1 MSASV
6 TPRAGGPRLKAA
18 LLMLTGSVGCVL
30 GLGAAH
36 ASSVDSAA
44 PSRVVRYS
52 AESLATDSGVQQL
65 YRRILG
71 AARQV
76 CPDESGNLAVNARV
90 AACRAQAV
98 AHAIQQ
104 IDNTRLAALYAHRS
118 KSG

>member
-6 TPRAGGPRLKAA
+6 TPRAGLRFNAA
-18 LLMLTGSVGCVL
+18 LLMLTGSFGCAL

-36 ASSVDSAA
+36 AATVDGAA
-44 PSRVVRYS
+44 PSRTVRYS
-52 AESLATDSGVQQL
+52 ADSLATDDGVQRL

-76 CPDESGNLAVNARV
+76 CPDESGNLAVSARV
-90 AACRAQAV
+90 AACREQAV

-104 IDNTRLAALYAHRS
+104 IDNTRLAALHASRT